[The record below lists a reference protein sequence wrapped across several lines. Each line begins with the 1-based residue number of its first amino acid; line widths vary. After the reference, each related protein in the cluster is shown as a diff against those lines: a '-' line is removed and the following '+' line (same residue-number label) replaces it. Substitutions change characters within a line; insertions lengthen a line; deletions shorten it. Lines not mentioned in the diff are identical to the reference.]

1 MSEEQEFIHTANKK
15 EKGAVSVLD
24 ILRQELHK
32 YMETALDYKKKIE
45 EAKTDYKKNY
55 YNKKLKKNN
64 ADAVKILTAIERVEK
79 SQDEKTNK
87 TDK

>member
-1 MSEEQEFIHTANKK
+1 
-15 EKGAVSVLD
+15 
-24 ILRQELHK
+24 
-32 YMETALDYKKKIE
+32 METALDYKKKIE